1 MTHNFNAKRMISGEI
16 ISRTDRSKEEL
27 IIFIANIIYILY
39 KWKFMVI
46 IYEFHLFENLFYS
59 CFISK

>member
-16 ISRTDRSKEEL
+16 ISRIDRSKEEL

-39 KWKFMVI
+39 KWKFIVI
-46 IYEFHLFENLFYS
+46 I
-59 CFISK
+59 IRI